1 MTISFTFGMAIG
13 VGFHEVEV
21 QTVIGSLGLGGLVL
35 LLFYNQREVGVCCDL
50 DRQLLVLSTE
60 ALASFG
66 EAGLGAGD
74 GLVDEVD
81 GEADGGGGDDR
92 HGDFLSGS
100 YGLAVGRNPD

>member
-1 MTISFTFGMAIG
+1 MPILVLDSKEVRRGSFTMDSYR
-13 VGFHEVEV
+13 
-21 QTVIGSLGLGGLVL
+21 SLIGLGGLVL
-35 LLFYNQREVGVCCDL
+35 LLLLNQLEVGMSCYLCC
-50 DRQLLVLSTE
+50 QLLVLRTE
-60 ALASFG
+60 ALASLG